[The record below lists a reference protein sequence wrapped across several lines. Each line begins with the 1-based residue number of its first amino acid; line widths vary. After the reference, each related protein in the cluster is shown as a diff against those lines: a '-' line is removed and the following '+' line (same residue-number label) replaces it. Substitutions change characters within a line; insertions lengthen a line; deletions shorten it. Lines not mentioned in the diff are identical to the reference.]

1 MDSWT
6 RQGDS
11 YSFLR
16 SAPRNISLCH
26 RDGTPNHVEIFDIIN
41 VSNQQSAISETTC
54 LCDIFGD
61 DCESPSLAS
70 SPALE
75 TFVPSPID
83 AAVSPPVD
91 DLNDST
97 GSYHTAQG
105 SSEGEEGFEDST
117 EGLQNQLSP
126 PAELT
131 EGNGMISEQQAVDQE
146 SVENFQPNSKS
157 PVQQPPSPSSLPGVP
172 ESIRGERTPS
182 PGHNCSPCPSSARTL
197 SSLSSSS
204 LETRE
209 SPLLPFPGQAES
221 EQETCAGRPNNL
233 WNQSF
238 NQSPSS
244 DLVASSLSGTGN
256 TSPAN
261 TSFQEIRGASV
272 SPGAESNYESSNS
285 PATFAVGSAADVIKS
300 AEEVKGRLSSP
311 FTSSRNGLNTPQGSS
326 ISPDHT
332 GRVSLP
338 DLFSRGST
346 PEVEDSS
353 DSQELI
359 SHPRPSS
366 ENNLDLPIYSGSAE
380 STPAPRYTP
389 PSPVIS
395 LSSSPAL
402 GHSSAS
408 PGLKDIDPSIEIER
422 TSSPEERGT
431 SIPSPH
437 SSSQTRPISTSSDL
451 STHSSLVHYS
461 LTPSPDIRG
470 HCGPKEQTF
479 PAPSPE
485 IRITSSS
492 PEVTDREANSDF
504 TFVHP
509 HFEFQRP
516 RSLNSSPHITG
527 ISYSVIQPEDR
538 GSPPFPELDHF
549 SPQEFDNASQSL
561 DDGTLSLDRS
571 SVHSLPETAV
581 SPHDSCSEVPLAH
594 LFRYLTPSPQLGN
607 PSPSPERKSP
617 SAQLSSREPSPL
629 RSSPT
634 INKPRTISRESSL
647 HFSNPSSPQNI
658 PEFQETSS
666 SPRIAELH
674 AAENLVT
681 SSVSPLNGIDHK
693 GQSLIDVEDI
703 HAVQV
708 IQLSQPSLVKEES
721 RRPLNT
727 EVQVTQTN
735 ADEKSVLTTSAGIGI
750 NIFPLC
756 TNPPIHNWCTS
767 PDLQLCDIEI
777 PPVHKAKS
785 DRTVQI
791 LENQLPP
798 FISYPL
804 KPASNLP
811 TNCSV
816 KNSVRKTSPKFPC
829 EISSS
834 PEDMAHH
841 VNRRRTP
848 SPPITRFTPVH
859 IIAPEKPYRQWQD
872 RSCSGA
878 EASSQR
884 GRLKTTASH
893 GENPSVDN
901 RGQPHWARLERQFER
916 ERKLQLGGAEGTV
929 IDQQREMKRETKRE
943 GKALK
948 KGEEWQGNMG
958 YREEQVDL
966 SFNARNRKGSASS
979 KTAPTSRETRQRLPT
994 AHSYSESL
1002 LATRQLQQQQIQH
1015 RSASQQDIKVGGPSR
1030 RLNPPALLGKNS
1042 APEVTSRPSQSSSSS
1057 MGSEFDEAD
1066 SEVKWFTD
1074 VAFSSLSSPEVDY
1087 LDMYNSSHRSSTNIS
1102 QPSTQESLAGVNA
1115 ASLAYADFS
1124 GSASNLDHDDFSFQQ
1139 QLLHCHDGLES
1150 SRRYEMGS
1158 FECIDVA
1165 MEREDSRKIRRG
1177 VPKRQIQLKRKES
1190 VEERQDA
1197 SSESSTSGVAVSSR
1211 DMSTRQHSTSM
1222 GRQDC
1227 FLSAHNTE
1235 HQSNRHSKLKK
1246 STSLDET
1253 PKSKM
1258 ATSVIKNV
1266 LSKKMQGFDQ
1276 QPDEQVDDESSPNI
1290 ENPSEESAGSSFK
1303 DASTSEAEHHHPCE
1317 DAAGSKGHVGTDVQP
1332 SKILGGISSDRP
1344 SSCSSNRSLTL
1355 SQSKSSEPISDP
1367 ATEPDLKTPP
1377 KTSEDGLNNSDL
1389 WKESEDADSSHVPAS
1404 DSVMQARITT
1414 EDPECESTEDHKQ
1427 GNKSPCLSKSQTVK
1441 NAEKKKTSLN
1451 VCLTPEME
1459 SKLEEVSPDMSLEEE
1474 KNQEADADLNA
1485 SEKEKKAKV
1494 PIHKVRDVRRLVKN
1508 TYNLSFKAT
1517 SSIIPPE
1524 VSEYFNDDRRE
1535 PTKNEE
1541 MERQVKEGKELEASH
1556 ENEGLSVVDQT
1567 PAVSPQT
1574 VKREGKPQSH
1584 LQIQCRAVC
1593 WKDTKKKTPEK
1604 LLKEEP
1610 KEQQQSNK
1618 DSITEVGP
1626 APATSSPGELSAKG
1640 GNSITQTPKLS
1651 DKDVTH
1657 GDKKAPL
1664 LGSIPKQPSKERE
1677 VSTAV
1682 VLIRDSANR
1691 TKVCASP
1698 ELEEVTR
1705 DPVPPTTGGSGHS
1718 VSMLLKEK
1726 GYQADI
1732 GAVVGNGSHGG
1743 GAKGLPPK
1751 HVNCLEIPLQPS
1763 MPSDESQKK
1772 KSACS
1777 PAMSKSAGAA
1787 KLKDEDGTSHAAEG
1801 ESQTNQ
1807 KDQEAVEEARK
1818 QDSSFP
1824 PKSPRRFRQQPIEV
1838 KSMANESQKQE
1849 MTANSIKSNRPQ
1861 TIEVKSIAKT
1871 QKPIVPPKPT
1881 CKFKPADIGAPAN
1894 DTDKPINTPTTK
1906 AQAEERSQT
1915 IVVSSP
1921 TIYRKISNE
1930 SAPSQSYT
1938 RKLAV
1943 SAVSSL
1949 KPPSSKKVTAISSA
1963 SHQSSTDTDGPSD
1976 TGVQEP
1982 TRTSPQSSRYTQ
1994 PSSVPQTAAESTTGP
2009 AAGRGA
2015 DPMSDHTPQHTSGA
2029 GKENHPAVVDPEPP
2043 LQYPKKVYSH
2053 ESATSYTPKQPVPS
2067 TQAPGYPQQQLRRS
2081 LSSERPKRTED
2092 LHYYSSGDPP
2102 SYDERESFSPLMLP
2116 DLTPRRLNR
2125 FQTRPPPCSCTSS
2138 CPHHPGPA
2146 PPTHH
2151 RSPHNL
2157 TPPAPSHSP
2166 GQGVPYPITQPPPRA
2181 HQYRADPQP
2190 IGFQTSLSPK
2200 SSPLGPTQP
2209 TTMYQPPSFPS
2220 HATVM
2225 PPCPADRPMPPMDPR
2240 RHPVHRSPQQQPAG
2254 MSGAPFSDGG
2264 HGHSPT
2270 LPPLDPQYLC
2280 GPQNLG
2286 HSYGSEYG
2294 GDNSSLY
2301 SESSYGH
2308 TPRRVLLDPET
2319 GKYFYIEVP
2328 MQPLRKMLFDPET
2341 GQYVE
2346 VLIPQQA
2353 MSHSGL
2359 YPPSAAPYPSI
2370 HNPSMYASASQYMPY
2385 TAPPPPPHPQT
2396 QLQPPRYPEAA
2407 AATALHPNSQ
2417 SVSYRNS
2424 SALASKPENQSH
2436 PPLDQSY
2443 LESMYYVPTGMTA
2456 SPNTTPPVYYH
2467 KHPPSI
2473 PPTGGKRS

>member
-6 RQGDS
+6 LQGDS

-70 SPALE
+70 SPAVE
-75 TFVPSPID
+75 TFVPSEID
-83 AAVSPPVD
+83 ADGQAAVSPPVD

-126 PAELT
+126 AAGLT
-131 EGNGMISEQQAVDQE
+131 EGNGMISEQQAVDEE
-146 SVENFQPNSKS
+146 SVTNFQPNSKS
-157 PVQQPPSPSSLPGVP
+157 PIQQPA
-172 ESIRGERTPS
+172 TP
-182 PGHNCSPCPSSARTL
+182 
-197 SSLSSSS
+197 
-204 LETRE
+204 
-209 SPLLPFPGQAES
+209 
-221 EQETCAGRPNNL
+221 
-233 WNQSF
+233 
-238 NQSPSS
+238 
-244 DLVASSLSGTGN
+244 SSLSGV
-256 TSPAN
+256 PA
-261 TSFQEIRGASV
+261 SIR
-272 SPGAESNYESSNS
+272 
-285 PATFAVGSAADVIKS
+285 
-300 AEEVKGRLSSP
+300 
-311 FTSSRNGLNTPQGSS
+311 
-326 ISPDHT
+326 
-332 GRVSLP
+332 
-338 DLFSRGST
+338 
-346 PEVEDSS
+346 
-353 DSQELI
+353 
-359 SHPRPSS
+359 
-366 ENNLDLPIYSGSAE
+366 
-380 STPAPRYTP
+380 
-389 PSPVIS
+389 
-395 LSSSPAL
+395 
-402 GHSSAS
+402 
-408 PGLKDIDPSIEIER
+408 
-422 TSSPEERGT
+422 
-431 SIPSPH
+431 
-437 SSSQTRPISTSSDL
+437 
-451 STHSSLVHYS
+451 
-461 LTPSPDIRG
+461 
-470 HCGPKEQTF
+470 
-479 PAPSPE
+479 
-485 IRITSSS
+485 
-492 PEVTDREANSDF
+492 
-504 TFVHP
+504 
-509 HFEFQRP
+509 
-516 RSLNSSPHITG
+516 
-527 ISYSVIQPEDR
+527 EDR
-538 GSPPFPELDHF
+538 DSPPFPELDHF
-549 SPQEFDNASQSL
+549 SPQEFDNGNQSL

-607 PSPSPERKSP
+607 PSPSPERKTQSSSSNTNQSP

-629 RSSPT
+629 SSSPT
-634 INKPRTISRESSL
+634 INKPKTISRESSPR
-647 HFSNPSSPQNI
+647 FSKPCSPRNI
-658 PEFQETSS
+658 PEFQQISS
-666 SPRIAELH
+666 SPRITELDTT
-674 AAENLVT
+674 ENLVT
-681 SSVSPLNGIDHK
+681 SSVSPVTGIDHK
-693 GQSLIDVEDI
+693 EQSLIDVEDI

-708 IQLSQPSLVKEES
+708 VQLPEPSLVEEES
-721 RRPLNT
+721 RGSLNT
-727 EVQVTQTN
+727 EEQTITN
-735 ADEKSVLTTSAGIGI
+735 ADENTVLTSSAGIKV
-750 NIFPLC
+750 NNFPLYTIPKDSH
-756 TNPPIHNWCTS
+756 TNPSIDNWCTS
-767 PDLQLCDIEI
+767 PDLQFFDREI
-777 PPVHKAKS
+777 PPVHKDKP

-811 TNCSV
+811 ANCSV
-816 KNSVRKTSPKFPC
+816 KNSIRKTSPKFPC

-859 IIAPEKPYRQWQD
+859 IIAPEKPYRPWQD
-872 RSCSGA
+872 RSRRAA

-884 GRLKTTASH
+884 SRLKTAESQ
-893 GENPSVDN
+893 GENPCVDSSD
-901 RGQPHWARLERQFER
+901 QPHWVRLERQFER
-916 ERKLQLGGAEGTV
+916 ERKLQLEGAEETV
-929 IDQQREMKRETKRE
+929 IDRQRERKRETKRE

-979 KTAPTSRETRQRLPT
+979 KTAPTSRETRHRLPT

-1015 RSASQQDIKVGGPSR
+1015 RSASQQDIKVGGLSR
-1030 RLNPPALLGKNS
+1030 RLNPPALLGRNS
-1042 APEVTSRPSQSSSSS
+1042 AQEVTSRPSRSSSSS
-1057 MGSEFDEAD
+1057 MGSELDEAD
-1066 SEVKWFTD
+1066 DEVKWFTD

-1139 QLLHCHDGLES
+1139 QRLHCQDGLES

-1190 VEERQDA
+1190 TEERQDT
-1197 SSESSTSGVAVSSR
+1197 SSESSMSGVAVSSR
-1211 DMSTRQHSTSM
+1211 DMLLRQHSTPM
-1222 GRQDC
+1222 GRQDF
-1227 FLSAHNTE
+1227 FLSAHNPE
-1235 HQSNRHSKLKK
+1235 HQANRLKK

-1258 ATSVIKNV
+1258 ATNVIKNV
-1266 LSKKMQGFDQ
+1266 LSKKMQAFDR
-1276 QPDEQVDDESSPNI
+1276 QPDEQVDDGSSPNI

-1303 DASTSEAEHHHPCE
+1303 ETSTLQTEHHHPCE
-1317 DAAGSKGHVGTDVQP
+1317 DVALSRGHAGTDEAEP
-1332 SKILGGISSDRP
+1332 SDVLGGISSDRP
-1344 SSCSSNRSLTL
+1344 SSCSSSRSLTL
-1355 SQSKSSEPISDP
+1355 SQSKSSEPIVDP
-1367 ATEPDLKTPP
+1367 ATGPNLKSPP
-1377 KTSEDGLNNSDL
+1377 IHKTSEEGLNNSDL
-1389 WKESEDADSSHVPAS
+1389 WKESEGADSSHAPAS
-1404 DSVMQARITT
+1404 GDSVTQARITAG
-1414 EDPECESTEDHKQ
+1414 DPECENAEDHKQ
-1427 GNKSPCLSKSQTVK
+1427 Q
-1441 NAEKKKTSLN
+1441 
-1451 VCLTPEME
+1451 EME
-1459 SKLEEVSPDMSLEEE
+1459 NKLEDASSDMSVEEE
-1474 KNQEADADLNA
+1474 KDKETDADLND

-1524 VSEYFNDDRRE
+1524 VSEFFTDERRE
-1535 PTKNEE
+1535 TTKNEE
-1541 MERQVKEGKELEASH
+1541 MERQVKEEKDLEASH
-1556 ENEGLSVVDQT
+1556 ESERKAGLSVVDQT
-1567 PAVSPQT
+1567 PAISSQT

-1593 WKDTKKKTPEK
+1593 WKDSKNKASDT
-1604 LLKEEP
+1604 LLKEEL
-1610 KEQQQSNK
+1610 KELRQSNNN
-1618 DSITEVGP
+1618 SITEVGALP
-1626 APATSSPGELSAKG
+1626 AMSSQGDVSAKG
-1640 GNSITQTPKLS
+1640 SNSTSQIQKLS
-1651 DKDVTH
+1651 DKEDTRNTAH
-1657 GDKKAPL
+1657 GDKKTPS

-1682 VLIRDSANR
+1682 VLIRDSSNK
-1691 TKVCASP
+1691 TKVSASP
-1698 ELEEVTR
+1698 EPEDVTR
-1705 DPVPPTTGGSGHS
+1705 ARDTVPQTSGGSGHS

-1732 GAVVGNGSHGG
+1732 GAVVGNGSHVGG
-1743 GAKGLPPK
+1743 VKAVLPK
-1751 HVNCLEIPLQPS
+1751 HVNSLEIPLQPS
-1763 MPSDESQKK
+1763 VPSDESQKE

-1777 PAMSKSAGAA
+1777 PAMSESMGAA
-1787 KLKDEDGTSHAAEG
+1787 KLKEEDGNLHANTEVVG

-1807 KDQEAVEEARK
+1807 RNQAASAEVRK

-1849 MTANSIKSNRPQ
+1849 MTTTNIKSNRPQ

-1871 QKPIVPPKPT
+1871 SQKPIVPPKPT
-1881 CKFKPADIGAPAN
+1881 CKFKPADIGALSN
-1894 DTDKPINTPTTK
+1894 DTNKPINAPTTK
-1906 AQAEERSQT
+1906 PHAEERSQT

-1930 SAPSQSYT
+1930 SAPAQSYT

-1963 SHQSSTDTDGPSD
+1963 SHQSSTDTDAPSD
-1976 TGVQEP
+1976 ASVQESS
-1982 TRTSPQSSRYTQ
+1982 RTSPQSSRCTQ
-1994 PSSVPQTAAESTTGP
+1994 PSSVLPTAAESTTVHGKFS
-2009 AAGRGA
+2009 AAARAA
-2015 DPMSDHTPQHTSGA
+2015 DPMADQTPQHTSA
-2029 GKENHPAVVDPEPP
+2029 VGKENQLAVVDLEPP

-2053 ESATSYTPKQPVPS
+2053 ESATSYTPKQPS

-2125 FQTRPPPCSCTSS
+2125 FQTSSRPPPCSCTSS

-2166 GQGVPYPITQPPPRA
+2166 GQGLPYPITQPLPRA
-2181 HQYRADPQP
+2181 HQYRADPQS
-2190 IGFQTSLSPK
+2190 IGFQASLSPK
-2200 SSPLGPTQP
+2200 SSPLAPSQSS
-2209 TTMYQPPSFPS
+2209 TMYQPPSFPP
-2220 HATVM
+2220 HASGM
-2225 PPCPADRPMPPMDPR
+2225 PPCPADRPMPPMEPR

-2254 MSGAPFSDGG
+2254 MPGAPYSDGG
-2264 HGHSPT
+2264 HGHSPA

-2407 AATALHPNSQ
+2407 AATAMHPNSQ
-2417 SVSYRNS
+2417 SVGYRNS
-2424 SALASKPENQSH
+2424 SGLASKPENQNH

-2467 KHPPSI
+2467 KHPPNI